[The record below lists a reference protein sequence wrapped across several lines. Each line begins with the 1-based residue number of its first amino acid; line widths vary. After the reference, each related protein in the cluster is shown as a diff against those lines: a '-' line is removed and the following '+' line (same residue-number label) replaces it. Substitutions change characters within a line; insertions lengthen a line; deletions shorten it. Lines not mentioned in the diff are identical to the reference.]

1 MSEATILIP
10 ARNAEKTLMRA
21 FESSLSDTSA
31 KIIIADH
38 RSSDQTRKVVQ
49 NLSNERVLAYDASSC
64 ETIGEVRQALLD
76 LADTEYVVWLDAD
89 DELLPGRVKRIID
102 SLKKNHADFYFDASE
117 LVLGNQ
123 KKTLPMPNFASN
135 NPAAHCRNF
144 ERCFLPAPGV
154 PGVRTEFAKKIGFDP
169 DFETAE
175 DYDFLLR
182 ASMSGGKFCFDPKV
196 GYRQHHSST
205 SLSRNLDRQKKFTAL
220 ALQKHPLEKI
230 GRLYE
235 SNGWNKRIQAWGM
248 VQIAT
253 FLSEYSDAI
262 EKLDE
267 LESSL
272 EDPDCILEPSGI
284 YPYSEGWMI
293 NFWKGTLCLLQKK
306 TKESIDYL
314 SEAEKIM
321 PSPETS
327 NNLGVSYSILDKQDL
342 ANDSFKDALAKKAD
356 YLDAIENLRG
366 ECPPRVTKFPLRHF
380 DTRSSYSE
388 PWK

>member
-1 MSEATILIP
+1 
-10 ARNAEKTLMRA
+10 MRA
-21 FESSLSDTSA
+21 FESSLSDTSP

-38 RSSDQTRKVVQ
+38 RSSDRTRKVVQ
-49 NLSNERVLAYDASSC
+49 NLSNERVLAYDASSS

-102 SLKKNHADFYFDASE
+102 SLEKNHADLYFDASE
-117 LVLGNQ
+117 LVRGNQ
-123 KKTLPMPNFASN
+123 TKTLPMPNFASS
-135 NPAAHCRNF
+135 NPEAHCRNF

-235 SNGWNKRIQAWGM
+235 SNGWCGRIQAWSK
-248 VQIAT
+248 VQILT
-253 FLSEYSDAI
+253 FLSDFSEAFA
-262 EKLDE
+262 LLAE
-267 LESSL
+267 LERTL
-272 EDPDCILEPSGI
+272 VDPLVVLEPDGV
-284 YPYSEGWMI
+284 YPYPEGWLV
-293 NFWKGTLCLLQKK
+293 NFWKGSIQLKLGNFNEAINDLLK
-306 TKESIDYL
+306 
-314 SEAEKIM
+314 AEEIM
-321 PSPETS
+321 PMPEIS
-327 NNLGVSYSILDKQDL
+327 NNLGVGFSRTGKKNQAKELFTKALIQKPDYI
-342 ANDSFKDALAKKAD
+342 DAE
-356 YLDAIENLRG
+356 ENLKNIS
-366 ECPPRVTKFPLRHF
+366 PNLITTFPFRYNNI
-380 DTRSSYSE
+380 RSNY
-388 PWK
+388 